1 MESGV
6 NIAMIYV
13 NMVLSLLAG
22 LGAFMIGFKLMSDG
36 MKSFSDGGLKKLF
49 LKTGKSPLAGVGV
62 GLVTTA
68 LVQSSSV
75 TTVMVVGFV
84 NAGIMGL
91 EQAASVIMGANI
103 GSTIT
108 AQIAALETL
117 NIGNFDFIAYAAA
130 LSAVGIFINLFAKK
144 DKTKIIGTIIAGFG
158 LLFLGMRLMS
168 DAMAIL
174 RTSDKI
180 VAILSKINNPL
191 LLLLIG
197 AVITGIIQSSAAV
210 TAILISM
217 AAAGITIGSGGNSV
231 YFVIL
236 GTNIGT
242 CITAIMS
249 SFGASPNAKRA
260 SFIHLTFNVAGSLLF
275 TALLWG
281 WKGFS
286 SVVMD
291 GMFPREDMMATKIAM
306 FHTLFNVI
314 CTAMFLPLRK
324 VFVSVSKK
332 VFGDK
337 KEEKVSALE
346 ERLLSSPAIAVG
358 QALAETKRAADLA
371 FGNVLTAMNAFY
383 GKDETKANDIKDANK
398 KLVEL
403 TSEIDDYLV
412 KISAG
417 DAGNGTAV
425 ETEVAALHHV
435 LIDVGRIGELAD
447 NISKYTAFAK
457 ANDLVFSENV
467 LIDLRGMTS
476 ELERLYNL
484 CSEYISLRDDNVLKT
499 LDVTEDGIDERKR
512 TLLDDHVKRLQSG
525 VCNGN
530 SSSTFVNLVSNLER
544 IGDHIYL
551 IAHALK

>member
-1 MESGV
+1 
-6 NIAMIYV
+6 
-13 NMVLSLLAG
+13 
-22 LGAFMIGFKLMSDG
+22 
-36 MKSFSDGGLKKLF
+36 
-49 LKTGKSPLAGVGV
+49 
-62 GLVTTA
+62 
-68 LVQSSSV
+68 
-75 TTVMVVGFV
+75 
-84 NAGIMGL
+84 
-91 EQAASVIMGANI
+91 
-103 GSTIT
+103 
-108 AQIAALETL
+108 
-117 NIGNFDFIAYAAA
+117 
-130 LSAVGIFINLFAKK
+130 
-144 DKTKIIGTIIAGFG
+144 
-158 LLFLGMRLMS
+158 
-168 DAMAIL
+168 
-174 RTSDKI
+174 
-180 VAILSKINNPL
+180 
-191 LLLLIG
+191 
-197 AVITGIIQSSAAV
+197 
-210 TAILISM
+210 
-217 AAAGITIGSGGNSV
+217 
-231 YFVIL
+231 
-236 GTNIGT
+236 
-242 CITAIMS
+242 
-249 SFGASPNAKRA
+249 
-260 SFIHLTFNVAGSLLF
+260 
-275 TALLWG
+275 
-281 WKGFS
+281 
-286 SVVMD
+286 
-291 GMFPREDMMATKIAM
+291 
-306 FHTLFNVI
+306 
-314 CTAMFLPLRK
+314 MFLPLRK

-447 NISKYTAFAK
+447 NISKYTSFAK

-484 CSEYISLRDDNVLKT
+484 CSEYLSLRDDNVLKT